1 MYADLYKSKISL
13 ENLSLCTSTFV
24 SCTSRFLDAHQRTFR
39 RAYWYV
45 MSTDVHQDFL
55 MDLVDVVSNCFG
67 EYHFVLDCV
76 HSRNRSQSKI
86 CIRFLEFPEVNNY
99 CLF

>member
-1 MYADLYKSKISL
+1 
-13 ENLSLCTSTFV
+13 
-24 SCTSRFLDAHQRTFR
+24 
-39 RAYWYV
+39 

-76 HSRNRSQSKI
+76 HSKQVFKALRKCDVCRKKDPLPLSTVHRDTGFQ
-86 CIRFLEFPEVNNY
+86 C
-99 CLF
+99 

>member
-1 MYADLYKSKISL
+1 M
-13 ENLSLCTSTFV
+13 
-24 SCTSRFLDAHQRTFR
+24 
-39 RAYWYV
+39 YV

-76 HSRNRSQSKI
+76 IYTCEECKFLPPKHKRNAKYVVWKAPLKWKVAQVLKVEWDS
-86 CIRFLEFPEVNNY
+86 
-99 CLF
+99 LFI